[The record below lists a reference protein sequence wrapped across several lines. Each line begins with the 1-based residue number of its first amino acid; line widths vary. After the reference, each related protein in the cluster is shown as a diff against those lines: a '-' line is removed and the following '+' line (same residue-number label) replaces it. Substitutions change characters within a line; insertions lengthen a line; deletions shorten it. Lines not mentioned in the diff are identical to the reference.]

1 MGPTPGILHE
11 FSGKNVKY
19 IYIYIY
25 YSERSLDKLCPYWV
39 IPRSS
44 CIKRV
49 VSKPK
54 WMSNCHQQLGYDLT
68 FFIHKSMTTHTQTT
82 FPLHSIKWGAKI
94 FFFHAIF
101 CYWKSQKT
109 SLNKEAYGPELP
121 DVKLIF
127 VLVQIHWIEKYMQV
141 AIRQSFY
148 CSNENLQ
155 KQDHI
160 WLGYILNAWVESF
173 SQVGYDLSF
182 GHWVNLIKIKSL
194 FYTNLVV

>member
-11 FSGKNVKY
+11 FSGKNV
-19 IYIYIY
+19 IYIYIFIY
-25 YSERSLDKLCPYWV
+25 IIQKDLST
-39 IPRSS
+39 S
-44 CIKRV
+44 CTLTESYLGQV
-49 VSKPK
+49 VSKESCQNQNECQIVTSHLVMT
-54 WMSNCHQQLGYDLT
+54 WL
-68 FFIHKSMTTHTQTT
+68 SMTTHTQTT

-101 CYWKSQKT
+101 CHWKSQKT
-109 SLNKEAYGPELP
+109 SSNKVAYGPELP

-148 CSNENLQ
+148 CRNENLQ

-160 WLGYILNAWVESF
+160 QGCS
-173 SQVGYDLSF
+173 
-182 GHWVNLIKIKSL
+182 
-194 FYTNLVV
+194 